1 MLFKDSRGV
10 EWLVTEISDP
20 ALRSIQTTRL
30 SMPEFQGGWLLFQS
44 DNTRKRL
51 APFPDDWRSFPPAEL
66 ERLCAKAR
74 IAHAFNRPQLTGEFP
89 KFEDR

>member
-20 ALRSIQTTRL
+20 ALRSIPAERL
-30 SMPEFQGGWLLFQS
+30 RMPEFQGGWLLFQS
-44 DNTRKRL
+44 DDTRKRL
-51 APFPDDWRSFPPAEL
+51 APFPDDWRSLGPAEL

-74 IAHAFNRPQLTGEFP
+74 IANAFNRPQLTGEFP
-89 KFEDR
+89 KFDR